1 MTTDTH
7 VTDSTRTDRGDDGDS
22 DGDNTLPAD
31 ARHIDARGIDALSDG
46 PRIIDARISD
56 DRSGDNRVPTGGLRT
71 DGLRTDGL
79 RTDRV
84 RFTRARRLIIDDIDA
99 TVPAGQVGALLGP
112 NGAGKSTLL
121 HLLAGIERPDA
132 GTTRFADRD
141 LGTLHRRDR
150 ARLMALAEQEVTDAP
165 GLRVAEV
172 VALGRTPYLG
182 AFAGPSE
189 LDRDIVRRCLEQ
201 AGLVELADREYASL
215 SGGERQRVNLA
226 RALAQ
231 EPELL
236 LLDEPT
242 NHLDIRSQLTTLDL
256 LRGLARD
263 GVTVLA
269 ALHDLSLAAGYA
281 DHVIV
286 LDRGRVVTA
295 GAPREVLTAALIREV
310 WRVEAEVLQHPTTG
324 RPLIAYA
331 GVTGSEGAAGLGG
344 AAEAAGERMPLP
356 NPARP

>member
-1 MTTDTH
+1 MTVDGH
-7 VTDSTRTDRGDDGDS
+7 VTG
-22 DGDNTLPAD
+22 
-31 ARHIDARGIDALSDG
+31 GI
-46 PRIIDARISD
+46 
-56 DRSGDNRVPTGGLRT
+56 
-71 DGLRTDGL
+71 

-84 RFTRARRLIIDDIDA
+84 RFTRARRLIIDDVDA
-99 TVPAGQVGALLGP
+99 TVPAGHVGALLGP

-121 HLLAGIERPDA
+121 HLIAGIERPDA
-132 GTTRFADRD
+132 GTTRFAGRD
-141 LGTLHRRDR
+141 LTALHRRDR

-182 AFAGPSE
+182 AFAGPDE
-189 LDRDIVRRCLEQ
+189 LDRNIVRRCIEQ
-201 AGLVELADREYASL
+201 AGLVHLADREYASL

-231 EPELL
+231 DPELL

-242 NHLDIRSQLTTLDL
+242 NHLDIRSQLTTLGL
-256 LRGLARD
+256 LRGLAR
-263 GVTVLA
+263 GGLTVLA

-286 LDRGRVVTA
+286 LDRGRVVAA
-295 GAPREVLTAALIREV
+295 GEPRTVLTPALIHNV
-310 WRVEAEVLQHPTTG
+310 WGVEAEVLEHPSTG

-331 GVTGSEGAAGLGG
+331 GVADAAGVT
-344 AAEAAGERMPLP
+344 GERMPLP
-356 NPARP
+356 SPARP